1 MAEPQYDAFGNIL
14 SLDSDLDKPTT
25 YNIYE
30 NRAFSSGLGTS
41 LQDVY
46 GTKSMPMF
54 QFIRQ
59 IKTGERTYD
68 PSRPE
73 DRDFRDQYERYQQ
86 QNPQAPTFAQVI
98 GETAMG
104 FVPRVGSAVGEALL
118 NPGGYYQGDALSR
131 TGQGVL
137 DTIGSSPRQLVN
149 QAYESFD
156 PALYVNQ
163 SGVPFGAGSNKAFI
177 GELANPDLA
186 KQTGNTQLLAEL
198 ETAREP
204 YSLTEKGMF
213 GKTTDTVNVYD
224 TNKLA
229 AISTPTAPSGYGF
242 DSGGKLY
249 NIGLDDEVAILGDD
263 AIGGQLEPLTTSS
276 AFGEGVPSSG
286 APVPPSGGFSG
297 YASNVGDRLSFSSPA
312 GQSNYAAA
320 GGAGLFAAA
329 TTLVLTGDVEK
340 AAKTGAGTAAGQAIG
355 TALLPGIGTVVGG
368 IIGGA
373 LGGRVICNELCKQ
386 GLITRKQLINDYK
399 FTRDYLSTKHI
410 NGYHLWALWMVKQMR
425 KGKYVDFWKHIVI
438 HRSNEIAYIYG
449 ERDKPDYLG
458 KLYRK
463 IFEPVCWTLGLFCK
477 ETDWSVLYKTKEI

>member
-30 NRAFSSGLGTS
+30 NRAFSSGLGAS

-73 DRDFRDQYERYQQ
+73 DRDFREQYERYQQ
-86 QNPQAPTFAQVI
+86 QNPQVPTFGQLIGEAVI
-98 GETAMG
+98 GGA
-104 FVPRVGSAVGEALL
+104 VPVAGAVIEGLV
-118 NPGGYYQGDALSR
+118 NPGGFYEGSALSR
-131 TGQGVL
+131 AGQGAL
-137 DTIGSSPRQLVN
+137 DTFSKSPQQTITNRLYQ
-149 QAYESFD
+149 FD
-156 PALYVNQ
+156 PSEYVLGKNQ
-163 SGVPFGAGSNKAFI
+163 VFLPG
-177 GELANPDLA
+177 LADA
-186 KQTGNTQLLAEL
+186 EAARATGNIDLYREL
-198 ETAREP
+198 NP
-204 YSLTEKGMF
+204 
-213 GKTTDTVNVYD
+213 KTTLNPSGKPMQLEAETKDFLGFERPKQGIYD
-224 TNKLA
+224 ATKLA
-229 AISTPTAPSGYGF
+229 DAGYNVASDGTISTFENPVLEDMTPIGNVGAPITA
-242 DSGGKLY
+242 
-249 NIGLDDEVAILGDD
+249 
-263 AIGGQLEPLTTSS
+263 T
-276 AFGEGVPSSG
+276 SSG
-286 APVPPSGGFSG
+286 AGGFTG
-297 YASNVGDRLSFSSPA
+297 YVSDVGDQLSFSSPA
-312 GQSNYAAA
+312 GQSNLATA
-320 GGAGLFAAA
+320 GGAGLMSAAA
-329 TTLVLTGDVEK
+329 TLVMTGDVEK
-340 AAKTGAGTAAGQAIG
+340 AAKTGVGTTVGKAIG
-355 TALLPGIGTVVGG
+355 TALTLGNPIGGIVGG